1 MRDASRGVK
10 KAVKSIKVTGD
21 DLKEQMGDSL
31 AEMRAAMSELQKV
44 YDAFAEKCG
53 AQTEMQ
59 SAGSME
65 GCQTLEIRDG
75 RLIVDLLPNS
85 GVVAL
90 VDWQ

>member
-1 MRDASRGVK
+1 MK

-44 YDAFAEKCG
+44 YNAFAEKCG
-53 AQTEMQ
+53 AQPEMQ

-65 GCQTLEIRDG
+65 GCQTLEIRNG

-85 GVVAL
+85 GVVVL